1 MNDEVFDQLLLGIAE
16 KGILADPE
24 EADVPLNVSIK
35 RNVKKF
41 IRGKTQIAGR
51 TVTVGIGLTASFPLD
66 LPILVLEPWN
76 ALGFIPHIENDGY
89 ICYASSEGLA
99 LDSKRPLDILEEA
112 VIRAKNTLEEGILE
126 KNHEDFIEEFESYW
140 SNIGQ
145 LEGKQERAKSFLRL
159 GKNVERISIGTRNE
173 GYNFFCD
180 HEGKDVRECFNG
192 YSPEKTTLQNAL
204 YIPLKSPLQLA
215 PPPFDQMWSLPEIRK
230 IIFENLDD
238 ADSKQLV
245 KILRKHRNNE
255 YVVLHFKTQKGTEQ
269 LFGIAFRGVESA
281 HPLLPEGSCREIIP
295 IVLDRMDKQYLLP
308 RAGGDNVLSEKN
320 VVLIGCGSVGAHIA
334 MEIARCGIGRMTLVD
349 HDDLSPD
356 NIYRHVLGWQD
367 AEQGKKKKVDLL
379 KHEIESKIPYIQVT
393 AAGEKIEEL
402 LEKEELDLRDY
413 DLVVVAI
420 GNSQVEL
427 QINEVLCNSDDM
439 PPGLFTWLEPY
450 GIGGHAIASHNAMK
464 RGCLQC
470 LFPETE
476 EMHNLASF
484 SEKDQSFSKNLTG
497 CSNRFMPFASIHA
510 VRTAALAA
518 ELGLDI
524 LTGKETDNPRLSWKG
539 DATEFLA
546 QKFKLTH
553 RHAMTEND
561 LYNGRYDYKRTDCS
575 VCNKH
580 E

>member
-24 EADVPLNVSIK
+24 KADVPLKVGLK
-35 RNVKKF
+35 RKVKKF
-41 IRGKTQIAGR
+41 IRGKTQIGGN

-76 ALGFIPHIENDGY
+76 DLGFIPHIENDGY

-112 VIRAKNTLEEGILE
+112 VTRAKKTLEDGILE
-126 KNHEDFIEEFESYW
+126 KNHGDFIEEFESYW
-140 SNIGQ
+140 ANI
-145 LEGKQERAKSFLRL
+145 EKSERAKSFLRL
-159 GKNVERISIGTRNE
+159 VPKVERISIGTRNDDH
-173 GYNFFCD
+173 NFFCD
-180 HEGKDVRECFNG
+180 HEGNYVRECFNG
-192 YSPEKTTLQNAL
+192 YYPEKTTLQNAL
-204 YIPLKSPLQLA
+204 YIPFKSPLQLS
-215 PPPFDQMWSLPEIRK
+215 PPAFDQMWNLPEIRK
-230 IIFENLDD
+230 IILENLDS
-238 ADSKQLV
+238 AEHKHLV

-269 LFGIAFRGVESA
+269 LFGIAFRGVEKA
-281 HPLLPEGSCREIIP
+281 HPLLPAGSCREIIP

-308 RAGGDNVLSEKN
+308 RAGGDNVLSGKK
-320 VVLIGCGSVGAHIA
+320 VVLIGCGAVGGHIA
-334 MEIARCGIGRMTLVD
+334 MELARCGVGHMTLVD

-367 AEQGKKKKVDLL
+367 AEQKEKKKVKLL
-379 KHEIESKIPYIQVT
+379 KHEIESKVPYVQVT
-393 AAGEKIEEL
+393 AVGEKIEEL
-402 LEKEELDLRDY
+402 FEKKEMDLHDY

-420 GNSQVEL
+420 GNPQVEL
-427 QINEVLCNSDDM
+427 QINEVLCSSDGM
-439 PPGLFTWLEPY
+439 PAGLFAWLEPY
-450 GIGGHAIASHNAMK
+450 GIGGHASVSHNAK
-464 RGCLQC
+464 KSGCLRC

-484 SEKDQSFSKNLTG
+484 AKKDQSFSKNLTG

-510 VRTAALAA
+510 VRTATLAT
-518 ELGLDI
+518 ELAVNI
-524 LTGKETDNPRLSWKG
+524 LTGKEPDNPCLSWKG

-553 RHAMTEND
+553 RHAMTEGD
-561 LYNGRYDYKRTDCS
+561 LYDGRYDYKRADCS
-575 VCNKH
+575 VCNKQH